1 MHMDTVG
8 LSRGAPDCSETN
20 FTIIS
25 FGGDVSDRVYL
36 PDFRKIASLK
46 KALQKF

>member
-8 LSRGAPDCSETN
+8 LSRGAPDCAETN

-25 FGGDVSDRVYL
+25 FAGAMSDRL
-36 PDFRKIASLK
+36 DLAGFAK
-46 KALQKF
+46 